1 MNLASI
7 RRRLPRRSPHAP
19 QRRHWRAGQRKE
31 QLSYTI
37 AKSLLNSGLRE
48 EGLNEIGGPV
58 GRCGAD
64 AKAGCLAT
72 LVTASAKTHVVLPAK
87 VKQSAARIAADA
99 FPMKNVAQINVSFG
113 RDAAKTSVL
122 AQVNVA
128 TTVEKGLVATASV
141 SAQMNAVRTVE
152 KGLAATASVSAQ
164 MIAAIVMAHVV
175 LVEFASQNVAQK
187 TLAADPPTLAV
198 DPPTLVVRTPRC
210 AIPATRARLVPV
222 RMENTFVRTC
232 VSAKA
237 CAAVPRTAVWT
248 RMALVA
254 MVVARDNPELVARKA
269 VHVLGR
275 QVVDNMVRA

>member
-122 AQVNVA
+122 AKVNVA
-128 TTVEKGLVATASV
+128 TTVEKGLAATASILAQMNAVRTVEKGLAATASV
-141 SAQMNAVRTVE
+141 SAQMNAVRRTVE

-187 TLAADPPTLAV
+187 TLAADPPTLVV
-198 DPPTLVVRTPRC
+198 DPPTLAADPMTTAAQRLKAV
-210 AIPATRARLVPV
+210 IHATRAIPVPV
-222 RMENTFVRTC
+222 QR
-232 VSAKA
+232 
-237 CAAVPRTAVWT
+237 
-248 RMALVA
+248 ALIVA
-254 MVVARDNPELVARKA
+254 
-269 VHVLGR
+269 
-275 QVVDNMVRA
+275 

>member
-152 KGLAATASVSAQ
+152 KGLAATASVLAQMNAVRTVEKGLAATASVSAQ

-187 TLAADPPTLAV
+187 TLAADPPTLVV
-198 DPPTLVVRTPRC
+198 DPPTLAADPMTTAAQRLKAV
-210 AIPATRARLVPV
+210 IHATRAIPVPV
-222 RMENTFVRTC
+222 QR
-232 VSAKA
+232 
-237 CAAVPRTAVWT
+237 
-248 RMALVA
+248 ALIVA
-254 MVVARDNPELVARKA
+254 
-269 VHVLGR
+269 
-275 QVVDNMVRA
+275 

>member
-64 AKAGCLAT
+64 AKAGGCLAT

-187 TLAADPPTLAV
+187 TLAADPPTLVV
-198 DPPTLVVRTPRC
+198 DPPTLAADPMTTAAQRLKAV
-210 AIPATRARLVPV
+210 IHATRAIPVPV
-222 RMENTFVRTC
+222 QR
-232 VSAKA
+232 
-237 CAAVPRTAVWT
+237 
-248 RMALVA
+248 ALIVA
-254 MVVARDNPELVARKA
+254 
-269 VHVLGR
+269 
-275 QVVDNMVRA
+275 

>member
-64 AKAGCLAT
+64 AKAGGCLAT

-122 AQVNVA
+122 AKVNVA
-128 TTVEKGLVATASV
+128 TTVEKGLAATASILAQMNAVRTVEKGLAATASV
-141 SAQMNAVRTVE
+141 LAQMNAVRTVE

-187 TLAADPPTLAV
+187 TLAADPPTLVV
-198 DPPTLVVRTPRC
+198 DPPTLAADPMTTAAQRLKAV
-210 AIPATRARLVPV
+210 IHATRAIPVPV
-222 RMENTFVRTC
+222 QR
-232 VSAKA
+232 
-237 CAAVPRTAVWT
+237 
-248 RMALVA
+248 ALIVA
-254 MVVARDNPELVARKA
+254 
-269 VHVLGR
+269 
-275 QVVDNMVRA
+275 